1 MIIAMFVILAVLL
14 IIGAPIAVA
23 LGLSA
28 LSYVAMTGRVPEFV
42 VVQRMVGGVDSFP
55 LLAVPFF
62 ILAGNLMNSAGIT
75 ARIFD
80 FALSLIGWLRGGL
93 GHVNVVASVIFSGMS
108 GAAAADAGGLGAIE
122 LKAMRDRGYDDDFA
136 IGITAASSAI
146 GPIIPPSLPLVIYG
160 VQTGTSIGALFLA
173 GIVPGLLIALT
184 LMAMIAIVARRRGY
198 PADTRLSLGRIRY
211 TGARAFLSL
220 VTPGIIIGGIMTGA
234 FTATEASVA
243 AVIYALILGTLIYQT
258 MGLRRITAIFL
269 DTLETTAA
277 VLLVVAAASAFAWVL
292 TINRVPD
299 HLAGAIL
306 TVSDN
311 PILVIL
317 LINLVLLLVGLFLEP
332 VAAIT
337 ILVPVMMPIAAD
349 IGLDPVQLGIMMVL
363 NLMIGLMTPPVG
375 VILFVLARVG
385 NRSVEFVTKAT
396 LPFLVPLFLS
406 LLLVSLVPALSLF
419 LPSLLR

>member
-1 MIIAMFVILAVLL
+1 MIALMFAVLAVLL
-14 IIGAPIAVA
+14 IVGAPIAVA

-28 LSYVAMTGRVPEFV
+28 LVHVALSGQVPEFI
-42 VVQRMVGGVDSFP
+42 VVQRMVGGVNSFP

-93 GHVNVVASVIFSGMS
+93 GHVNVIASVIFSGMS

-136 IGITAASSAI
+136 IGITAASSAL

-160 VQTGTSIGALFLA
+160 VQSGTSIGALFLA

-184 LMAMIAIVARRRGY
+184 LMIMIAIISRRRGY
-198 PADTRLSLGRIRY
+198 QADARLSFQKIRE
-211 TGARAFLSL
+211 AASRAFLSL

-243 AVIYALILGTLIYQT
+243 AVIYALILGTLIYRT
-258 MGLRRITAIFL
+258 LGLRQIISIFL
-269 DTLETTAA
+269 ETLETTAA

-299 HLAGAIL
+299 TLAGAIL
-306 TVSDN
+306 SLSSEPV
-311 PILVIL
+311 IVIL
-317 LINLVLLLVGLFLEP
+317 LINLVLLAVGLFLEP

-337 ILVPVMMPIAAD
+337 ILVPVMLPIAGE
-349 IGLDPVQLGIMMVL
+349 IGLDPVQLGIIMVL

-385 NRSVEFVTKAT
+385 NRSVEFVTRAT
-396 LPFLVPLFLS
+396 LPFLIPLLIS
-406 LLLVSLVPALSLF
+406 LAFVSLIPAISLF
-419 LPSLLR
+419 LPELLR